1 MIKLKISYE
10 HPEERQ
16 YILGKLGK
24 DVKSIKEPRQDEKK
38 YKRIYIVLKEL
49 LGR

>member
-10 HPEERQ
+10 HPEERH
-16 YILGKLGK
+16 YILDKFGEDAEG
-24 DVKSIKEPRQDEKK
+24 IKEPRQDGKK

-49 LGR
+49 IGC